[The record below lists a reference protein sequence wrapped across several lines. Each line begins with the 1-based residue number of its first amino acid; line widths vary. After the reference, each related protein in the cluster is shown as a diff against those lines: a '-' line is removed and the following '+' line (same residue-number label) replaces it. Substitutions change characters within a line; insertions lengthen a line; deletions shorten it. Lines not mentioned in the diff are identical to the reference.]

1 MSKNLKIFLGIS
13 YLIILFAFLYFIFTG
28 IEISRLN
35 DFSYYKDFQKNL
47 SDYVSENIIINII
60 YFFIF
65 AVLWVALLGFGAPL
79 LIISGILFGQ
89 WIGTLVSIISISVGA
104 LILYSIGDFFFRD
117 LVKNTLEQ
125 KFEKYIVLFK
135 KNEFYYFFIY
145 RFIGGLGVPFGL
157 QNLIPILFGM
167 KKSNY
172 FFSSFFGFLPGFFI
186 FNTIGSGLNSYVAQ
200 SEKFNILDYLDNKVK
215 SKETIIKNNHIK
227 HTTTFFPGYSVGDRT
242 RSFFKVQDG
251 CNYFCSFCTIPL
263 ARGRSRSGTINETV
277 LKAKELA
284 KNPIKEV
291 VLTGVN
297 IGDFGHGT
305 KENFFELIKEL
316 DKVEGIERYR
326 ISSIEPDL
334 LTEEIIE
341 FVKNSKKF
349 FDDKN

>member
-35 DFSYYKDFQKNL
+35 DFSYYKDFQKDL
-47 SDYVSENIIINII
+47 SNYVSENKITNII

-79 LIISGILFGQ
+79 LLISGILFGQ

-117 LVKNTLEQ
+117 LIKNTLEQ

-167 KKSNY
+167 KKSSY
-172 FFSSFFGFLPGFFI
+172 FFSSFFGFVPGFFI

-200 SEKFNILDYLDNKVK
+200 SEKFNMFDFILSPTIYLPILMFVCLMII
-215 SKETIIKNNHIK
+215 SLIIK
-227 HTTTFFPGYSVGDRT
+227 
-242 RSFFKVQDG
+242 
-251 CNYFCSFCTIPL
+251 
-263 ARGRSRSGTINETV
+263 
-277 LKAKELA
+277 
-284 KNPIKEV
+284 
-291 VLTGVN
+291 
-297 IGDFGHGT
+297 
-305 KENFFELIKEL
+305 
-316 DKVEGIERYR
+316 
-326 ISSIEPDL
+326 
-334 LTEEIIE
+334 
-341 FVKNSKKF
+341 KKF
-349 FDDKN
+349 FDD